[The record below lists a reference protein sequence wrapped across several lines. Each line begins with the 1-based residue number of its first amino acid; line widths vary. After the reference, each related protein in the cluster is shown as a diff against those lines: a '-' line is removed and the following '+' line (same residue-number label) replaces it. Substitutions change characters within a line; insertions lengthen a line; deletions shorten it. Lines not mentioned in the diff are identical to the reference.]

1 MKEDKKRII
10 ESLVVVI
17 FTTAKLIHEQN
28 KSVMKSSMY
37 RHEAAFINYVISG
50 AQHTDFL
57 SRMAIVNLRSGPKN
71 FMKHLKLFE
80 TENKDLG
87 WEVPLS
93 KLLEYY
99 QENCEYYNSLVA
111 GD

>member
-10 ESLVVVI
+10 DSLVIVI
-17 FTTAKLIHEQN
+17 STTAKLICEQN
-28 KSVMKSSMY
+28 KSVMKNSMY

-50 AQHTDFL
+50 AQHMGFPNKI
-57 SRMAIVNLRSGPKN
+57 AVVNLKN
-71 FMKHLKLFE
+71 VELMKHLKLFE
-80 TENKDLG
+80 TENKDLD

-99 QENCEYYNSLVA
+99 QENCEYYNSLVV

>member
-1 MKEDKKRII
+1 MK
-10 ESLVVVI
+10 
-17 FTTAKLIHEQN
+17 N
-28 KSVMKSSMY
+28 SMY
-37 RHEAAFINYVISG
+37 HHEAAFINYVIFG
-50 AQHTDFL
+50 AQHMDL
-57 SRMAIVNLRSGPKN
+57 PSRIAVVNLKSGPIN

-80 TENKDLG
+80 TTNKDLG

-99 QENCEYYNSLVA
+99 QENCEFYNSLVV